1 MRSARGQ
8 QAALPPH
15 LRPLVPRAGPKSR
28 QSCQP
33 RWGRGSGRLSRPCA
47 SGTGSARPWHP
58 ASRPGAAS
66 LQSPRPRARS
76 PRDPG
81 PAPLPPGL
89 LRSPGPL
96 PSPPAPSPAPD
107 LFLRSV
113 ESFLDVLGED
123 ARLDVGHGCG
133 SAEAA
138 SSRARVGPAAAGR
151 RRTWRGGAGGAGE
164 ERRERRGGAGRRR
177 AAASAGSR
185 EGGARPGTCLK
196 RQSGGG
202 TRRGWRRR
210 GAGWGGKEREGARSQ
225 NAQVVPTVMEQK
237 ARRRKGSSRS
247 RTWRQPG
254 FF

>member
-1 MRSARGQ
+1 MPAALGSREREARQTVRLRGRVGAALASRLPARGRL
-8 QAALPPH
+8 AAVPATPGPH
-15 LRPLVPRAGPKSR
+15 RRR
-28 QSCQP
+28 
-33 RWGRGSGRLSRPCA
+33 
-47 SGTGSARPWHP
+47 P
-58 ASRPGAAS
+58 ASSAPC
-66 LQSPRPRARS
+66 
-76 PRDPG
+76 
-81 PAPLPPGL
+81 PAQ
-89 LRSPGPL
+89 
-96 PSPPAPSPAPD
+96 PSPPAQSPAAD
-107 LFLRSV
+107 LFLRPV

-138 SSRARVGPAAAGR
+138 SSRARVGPAAAAG
-151 RRTWRGGAGGAGE
+151 RRTWRGGAGAAGE

-210 GAGWGGKEREGARSQ
+210 GAGWGGTGREGARSQ